1 MLSINACDIDPVA
14 VMCDSI
20 NDRISQWTVIT
31 TKLII
36 PFFETVLRA
45 ENRR

>member
-1 MLSINACDIDPVA
+1 MLSITACDIDPVA
-14 VMCDSI
+14 VMCDSV

-31 TKLII
+31 AKLII
-36 PFFETVLRA
+36 PFFESILRA